1 MWSKIL
7 QEVYDKLAEILDMDY
22 INDSDVLS
30 DFEDWDSLA
39 VITLNSYLDK
49 QFEIG
54 LYTSELQS
62 LTTVGDLISLIK
74 SKRA

>member
-1 MWSKIL
+1 M
-7 QEVYDKLAEILDMDY
+7 QEVYDKLAEILDVDY